1 MDQWRLEQERDRQF
15 LRIIQQVTG
24 LTAMAR
30 DHQEVMETIVRRL
43 PDLLGIDACTI
54 RLLDSS
60 TRTFVLGAAHGVS
73 LEYLSRE
80 VIDTEATMAMVQSG
94 HPVHTSHVDEDPF
107 VPFRDEASR
116 EGIKGV
122 LTLPVLFQGE
132 LIGIMRLLT
141 RSDRNFTAG
150 EISCCMV
157 LAEQV
162 GIAIAHGRVFA
173 EMEIRLGF
181 LRDIQAMS
189 KLVNSTLELNPI
201 FQAMA
206 ERVAVSMQ
214 AKGCTLRL
222 LDPATGRLQL
232 AAAHGVSQAYLDRGG
247 VEGEAAIRLVLAG
260 EPVAIYDVQ
269 RDSRVAFHEQ
279 MQAEGIVSLLAV
291 PLRVDGEI
299 IGAMRVL
306 TDRPRVFTDAE
317 VRFAATLAEV
327 GSTAIRNAG
336 TYQKINVLLD
346 RIEGKEQFL
355 ANIINSLEHQLL
367 VLNRQR
373 RVVLANRKFLEAL
386 GKTEPEV
393 VGMHYGELCR
403 SDEEGATCP
412 VDQVFQGEVMRPFV
426 QPFQAGDSS
435 RWYERAASPIRD
447 SEGRIDYVIEIIRD
461 ITAERLLAEE
471 RSESGRL
478 QGIVELAGTVAH
490 EINSPLFAAL
500 GTAEMLAEE
509 DLGAEAGGELAI
521 VIRNL
526 RQIGELTRKM
536 TTMTGFARTTYV
548 GERSILTLA
557 NDAEDSI
564 VEQTDKKEA
573 HNRRGQGTPGLGV
586 NAPCWPGHN
595 RVDKLPSELC
605 GVTATDHQHSKGENG
620 HEHKS

>member
-1 MDQWRLEQERDRQF
+1 MDRRQLEQERDGQF

-54 RLLDSS
+54 RLLDTS

-94 HPVHTSHVDEDPF
+94 HPVHTRHVDEDPF
-107 VPFRDEASR
+107 VPFRDQASR

-141 RSDRNFTAG
+141 RKDRSFTAG
-150 EISCCMV
+150 EIACCMV

-173 EMEIRLGF
+173 EMEVRLDF
-181 LRDIQAMS
+181 LREIQAMS
-189 KLVNSTLELNPI
+189 KLVNSTLDLNAI
-201 FQAMA
+201 LQAMA
-206 ERVAVSMQ
+206 ERVAMSMQ

-222 LDPATGRLQL
+222 LDPASGRLQL
-232 AAAHGVSQAYLDRGG
+232 AAAHGLSQAYLDRGDI
-247 VEGEAAIRLVLAG
+247 EGEAAIRLVLAG
-260 EPVAIYDVQ
+260 EPVAIYDVR
-269 RDSRVAFHEQ
+269 RDDRVEFHEQ
-279 MQAEGIVSLLAV
+279 MREEGIVSLLAV
-291 PLRVDGEI
+291 PLKADGEI
-299 IGAMRVL
+299 IGVMRVL
-306 TDRPRVFTDAE
+306 TDSPRVFTDAE

-327 GSTAIRNAG
+327 GSTAIRNAEA
-336 TYQKINVLLD
+336 YQKINVLLD

-355 ANIINSLEHQLL
+355 ANIINSLQHQLL

-373 RVVLANRKFLEAL
+373 RVVLANRRFLEST
-386 GKTEPEV
+386 GRTKPEV

-403 SDEEGATCP
+403 GDEEGMACP
-412 VDQVFQGEVMRPFV
+412 VDQVFQGEEMRPFV
-426 QPFQAGDSS
+426 QQFQAGDSA
-435 RWYERAASPIRD
+435 RWYERTAAPIRD
-447 SEGRIDYVIEIIRD
+447 AQGHVDHVIEIIRD

-471 RSESGRL
+471 RSESSRL
-478 QGIVELAGTVAH
+478 QGIIELAGTVAH

-509 DLGAEAGGELAI
+509 DLDEEMAEELAI
-521 VIRNL
+521 IIRNL

-536 TTMTGFARTTYV
+536 TATTGFTRTHYV
-548 GERSILTLA
+548 GESTILTMA
-557 NDAEDSI
+557 DDTED
-564 VEQTDKKEA
+564 
-573 HNRRGQGTPGLGV
+573 
-586 NAPCWPGHN
+586 
-595 RVDKLPSELC
+595 
-605 GVTATDHQHSKGENG
+605 
-620 HEHKS
+620 